1 MSANEESRTDASE
14 LSRSEV
20 RGRALSGVLF
30 VTASGGVNL
39 LIGFIGNLA
48 LARMLTPEDFGVVA
62 VGLTATLLGTAISDG
77 GLGAGMI
84 RRPDPPGRSELRTL
98 NGIQLVIAMAIVA
111 PVCLIAAGF
120 GRTGVVTA
128 IMILSLPITMLQTP
142 GRVVLAR
149 NMLYDRQA
157 AVDSTGQ
164 ASFYIF
170 AVATVALGADV
181 WGLAIATVVR
191 ATVSTALIS
200 VLSIGFLMPSLR
212 GWRGFGP
219 LVGFGLRFQATPLL
233 YVLRE
238 QGVNAVTA
246 VAGGLG
252 VLGLWTL
259 ASRLI
264 QVPILAFTSLYTVGF
279 PAMSRILAGG
289 EDPGPIILRVVR
301 RASIVATLVFPAF
314 IAASPALVPVLFGA
328 EWADAAYVLPFVA
341 LSTVILGSISVGA
354 LSYLNAAGK
363 PGIVAIATATFGVI
377 WVVVTACLLPSLGI
391 EAIGVGNLTGA
402 LVEAVI
408 LDRATRN
415 AAGVAP
421 YRPIV
426 RPVAVAVIAGAVGW
440 MACISGPDELLI
452 ALGAGALA
460 FFLSAG
466 GLLLLCRRDL
476 RDTIQLATGVVG
488 PLLLR
493 RTPS

>member
-1 MSANEESRTDASE
+1 MNDPESGTDASE

-20 RGRALSGVLF
+20 RGRALTGVLY
-30 VTASGGVNL
+30 VTASGGLNL

-84 RRPDPPGRSELRTL
+84 RRPEPPTRTELRTL
-98 NGIQLVIAMAIVA
+98 NGIQLA
-111 PVCLIAAGF
+111 IAAAVVGPICLVALGF
-120 GRTGVVTA
+120 GRTGMITA

-157 AVDSTGQ
+157 AVDSAGQ
-164 ASFYIF
+164 MSFYLF
-170 AVATVALGADV
+170 AVTTVALGADV
-181 WGLAIATVVR
+181 WGLATATLVR
-191 ATVSTALIS
+191 ATVSTLLIALLS
-200 VLSIGFLMPSLR
+200 VGFLAPSLR

-238 QGVNAVTA
+238 QGVNLVTA
-246 VAGGLG
+246 VVGGLG

-279 PAMSRILAGG
+279 PAMSRVLAGG

-301 RASIVATLVFPAF
+301 RASIVAAFVFPAF
-314 IAASPALVPVLFGA
+314 VAASPALVPALFGTQ
-328 EWADAAYVLPFVA
+328 WSDAANVIPFVGV
-341 LSTVILGSISVGA
+341 STVILGSISVGA
-354 LSYLNAAGK
+354 LSYLNAAGR
-363 PGIVAIATATFGVI
+363 PGIVALATATFGVL
-377 WVVVTACLLPSLGI
+377 WVAITACLLPSLGI
-391 EAIGVGNLTGA
+391 EAIGVGNLCGA

-408 LDRATRN
+408 LDRATRRT
-415 AAGVAP
+415 AGVAP
-421 YRPIV
+421 HRPLL
-426 RPVAVAVIAGAVGW
+426 RPLAVALFAGTAGW
-440 MACISGPDELLI
+440 TVCVSGPPGLAM
-452 ALGAGALA
+452 ALGAGTLA
-460 FFLSAG
+460 FLLSAA
-466 GLLLLCRRDL
+466 GLVLVCRSDL
-476 RDTIQLATGVVG
+476 RDTLQLATGM
-488 PLLLR
+488 LSSRSALR
-493 RTPS
+493 RKHT

>member
-1 MSANEESRTDASE
+1 MSANEDPRTDASE

-39 LIGFIGNLA
+39 FIGFIGNLA

-84 RRPDPPGRSELRTL
+84 RRHDPPSRAELRTL
-98 NGIQLVIAMAIVA
+98 NGIQLVIAATIVA

-200 VLSIGFLMPSLR
+200 VLSIGFLTPSLR

-246 VAGGLG
+246 VVGGLG

-301 RASIVATLVFPAF
+301 RASIVATLVFPGF
-314 IAASPALVPVLFGA
+314 IAASPALVPALFGA
-328 EWADAAYVLPFVA
+328 EWSDAAYVLPFVA

-377 WVVVTACLLPSLGI
+377 WVVLTACLLPSLGI
-391 EAIGVGNLTGA
+391 EAIGVGNLIGA

-426 RPVAVAVIAGAVGW
+426 RPVAVAVVAGTVGW
-440 MACISGPDELLI
+440 MACISAPDELLI
-452 ALGAGALA
+452 AVGAGALG
-460 FFLSAG
+460 FLLSAG
-466 GLLLLCRRDL
+466 GLLVLCRRDL
-476 RDTIQLATGVVG
+476 QDTIQLATGVVG
-488 PLLLR
+488 PMLLR

>member
-1 MSANEESRTDASE
+1 MNTPESGTDASE

-20 RGRALSGVLF
+20 RGRALTGVLY
-30 VTASGGVNL
+30 VTASGGINL

-62 VGLTATLLGTAISDG
+62 VGLTATLLGTALSDG

-84 RRPDPPGRSELRTL
+84 RRAEPPTRRELRTL
-98 NGIQLVIAMAIVA
+98 NGIQLAIAAAVVA
-111 PVCLIAAGF
+111 PVCLVALGF
-120 GRTGVVTA
+120 GRTGAITA

-157 AVDSTGQ
+157 AVDSAGQ
-164 ASFYIF
+164 MSFYLF
-170 AVATVALGADV
+170 AVTTVALGADV
-181 WGLAIATVVR
+181 WGLATATLVR
-191 ATVSTALIS
+191 ATVSTVLIALLS
-200 VLSIGFLMPSLR
+200 VGFLAPSLR

-219 LVGFGLRFQATPLL
+219 LVSFGLRFQATPLL

-246 VAGGLG
+246 VVGGLG

-314 IAASPALVPVLFGA
+314 IAASPALVTALFGTQ
-328 EWADAAYVLPFVA
+328 WSDAANVLPFVA
-341 LSTVILGSISVGA
+341 ISTVILGSISVGA
-354 LSYLNAAGK
+354 LSYLNAAGR
-363 PGIVAIATATFGVI
+363 PGIVALATATFGVI
-377 WVVVTACLLPSLGI
+377 WVALTACLLPSLGI
-391 EAIGVGNLTGA
+391 EAIGVGNLCGA

-408 LDRATRN
+408 IDRATRR

-421 YRPIV
+421 YRPLLRPLVVALFAGTTAWIV
-426 RPVAVAVIAGAVGW
+426 CV
-440 MACISGPDELLI
+440 SGPAGLAM
-452 ALGAGALA
+452 ALGAGTLA
-460 FFLSAG
+460 FFLSAA
-466 GLLLLCRRDL
+466 GLVLVCRSDL
-476 RDTIQLATGVVG
+476 RDTLQLATGML
-488 PLLLR
+488 PARSLLR
-493 RTPS
+493 RKHT

>member
-1 MSANEESRTDASE
+1 MNDPESGTDASE

-20 RGRALSGVLF
+20 RGRALTGVLY
-30 VTASGGVNL
+30 VTASGGLNL

-84 RRPDPPGRSELRTL
+84 RRPEPPTRTELRTL
-98 NGIQLVIAMAIVA
+98 NGIQLA
-111 PVCLIAAGF
+111 IAAAVVGPICLVALGF
-120 GRTGVVTA
+120 GRTGMITA

-157 AVDSTGQ
+157 AVDSAGQ
-164 ASFYIF
+164 MSFYLF
-170 AVATVALGADV
+170 AVTTVALGADV
-181 WGLAIATVVR
+181 WGLATATLVR
-191 ATVSTALIS
+191 ATVSTLLIALLS
-200 VLSIGFLMPSLR
+200 VGFLAPSLR

-238 QGVNAVTA
+238 QGVNLVTA
-246 VAGGLG
+246 VVGGLG

-279 PAMSRILAGG
+279 PAMSRVLAGG

-301 RASIVATLVFPAF
+301 RASIVAAFVFPAF
-314 IAASPALVPVLFGA
+314 VAASPALVPALFGTQ
-328 EWADAAYVLPFVA
+328 WSDAANVIPFVGV
-341 LSTVILGSISVGA
+341 STVILGSISVGA
-354 LSYLNAAGK
+354 LSYLNAAGR
-363 PGIVAIATATFGVI
+363 PGVVALATATFGVL
-377 WVVVTACLLPSLGI
+377 WVAITACLLPSLGI
-391 EAIGVGNLTGA
+391 EAIGVGNLCGA

-408 LDRATRN
+408 LDRATRRT
-415 AAGVAP
+415 AGVAP
-421 YRPIV
+421 HRPLL
-426 RPVAVAVIAGAVGW
+426 RPLAVALFAGTAGW
-440 MACISGPDELLI
+440 TVCVSGPPALAM
-452 ALGAGALA
+452 ALGAGTLA
-460 FFLSAG
+460 FFLSAA
-466 GLLLLCRRDL
+466 GLVLVCRSDL
-476 RDTIQLATGVVG
+476 RDTLQLATGM
-488 PLLLR
+488 LSSRSALR
-493 RTPS
+493 RKHT

>member
-1 MSANEESRTDASE
+1 MNDPESGTDASE

-20 RGRALSGVLF
+20 RGRALTGVLY
-30 VTASGGVNL
+30 VTASGGLNL

-84 RRPDPPGRSELRTL
+84 RRPEPPTRTELRTL
-98 NGIQLVIAMAIVA
+98 NGIQLA
-111 PVCLIAAGF
+111 IAAAVVGPICLVALGF
-120 GRTGVVTA
+120 GRTGMITA

-157 AVDSTGQ
+157 AVDSAGQ
-164 ASFYIF
+164 MSFYLF
-170 AVATVALGADV
+170 AVTTVALGADV
-181 WGLAIATVVR
+181 WGLATATLVR
-191 ATVSTALIS
+191 ATVSTLLIALLS
-200 VLSIGFLMPSLR
+200 VGFLAPSLR

-238 QGVNAVTA
+238 QGVNLVTA
-246 VAGGLG
+246 VVGGLG

-279 PAMSRILAGG
+279 PAMSRVLAGG

-301 RASIVATLVFPAF
+301 RASIVAAFVFPAF
-314 IAASPALVPVLFGA
+314 VAASPALVPALFGTQ
-328 EWADAAYVLPFVA
+328 WSDAANVIPFVGV
-341 LSTVILGSISVGA
+341 STVILGSISVGA
-354 LSYLNAAGK
+354 LSYLNAAGR
-363 PGIVAIATATFGVI
+363 PGIVALATATFGVL
-377 WVVVTACLLPSLGI
+377 WVAITACLLPSLGI
-391 EAIGVGNLTGA
+391 EAIGVGNLCGA

-408 LDRATRN
+408 LDRATRR

-421 YRPIV
+421 HRPLL
-426 RPVAVAVIAGAVGW
+426 RPLAVALFAGTAGW
-440 MACISGPDELLI
+440 TVCVSGPPALAM

-460 FFLSAG
+460 FFLSAA
-466 GLLLLCRRDL
+466 GLVLVCRNDL
-476 RDTIQLATGVVG
+476 RDTLQLATGM
-488 PLLLR
+488 LSSRSALR
-493 RTPS
+493 KKHT